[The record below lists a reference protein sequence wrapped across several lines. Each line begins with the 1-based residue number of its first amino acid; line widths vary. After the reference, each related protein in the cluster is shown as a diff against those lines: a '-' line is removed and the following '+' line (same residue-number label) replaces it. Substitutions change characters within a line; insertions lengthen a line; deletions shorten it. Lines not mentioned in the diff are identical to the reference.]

1 MLSAFRC
8 CSHGVVLRWFEHRQ
22 VYHPSRSLN
31 ATGRELGRPVEDVWL
46 TAEDGVRLHAWY
58 FPAQESSPAKQHV
71 WLLLHGNAGNITH
84 RLLHAKLLLETG
96 CAVFMPDYRG
106 YGQSEGNPSEPG
118 TYLDAQA
125 AFDWLVERG
134 FQPGSILVIGESLGG
149 GVASELAMCRPVGGL
164 VLLST
169 FTSIIDIGSEL
180 MPWFPVR
187 RLGSIRYDTLGKLP
201 GVGCPVLIL
210 HSRGDHLIG
219 FHHAERNF
227 AAAKEPKRLV
237 ELRGD
242 HNELPAS
249 DAASYRRA
257 LDEFVPSDKQS
268 PVRDRA

>member
-1 MLSAFRC
+1 M
-8 CSHGVVLRWFEHRQ
+8 LRWFEHRQ

-31 ATGRELGRPVEDVWL
+31 ATGRELRRPMEDVWL
-46 TAEDGVRLHAWY
+46 TTEDGVRLHAWY
-58 FPAQESSPAKQHV
+58 FPADDGSPDSQRV

-96 CAVFMPDYRG
+96 CSVFMVDYRG
-106 YGQSEGNPSEPG
+106 YGRSGGSPSECG

-125 AFDWLVERG
+125 AYDWLVEKG
-134 FQPGSILVIGESLGG
+134 FQPGAIQVIGESLGG
-149 GVASELAMCRPVGGL
+149 GVASELAMRRPVGGL

-180 MPWFPVR
+180 LPWFPVR

-201 GVGCPVLIL
+201 CMGCPVLIL
-210 HSRGDHLIG
+210 HSRGDTLIG

-227 AAAKEPKRLV
+227 GAAKEPKQLV

-242 HNELPAS
+242 HNELPLC
-249 DAASYRRA
+249 DAANYRRA
-257 LDEFVPSDKQS
+257 LEEFLQAQGGE
-268 PVRDRA
+268 R